1 MKFIKVTTTDEGK
14 EFFINPKKIWYFY
27 ASEHGGTSIVLMSK
41 LRDRIT
47 VKEDVETVTRLIE
60 W

>member
-1 MKFIKVTTTDEGK
+1 MITTPDEGK

-60 W
+60 R